1 MGRRSTRA
9 FVFWKKDSLTIAML
23 HRVMRFVKPYRA
35 FLVLA
40 FLGAL
45 GEAAA
50 DLLQPWPLKLLFD
63 HIFSHRPLPPQVS
76 WFVAPIFG
84 QQTQDLLYF
93 VLAAVIGIAALNA
106 ASSYTQDFF
115 MPRISH

>member
-35 FLVLA
+35 FLALA
-40 FLGAL
+40 FLGVL
-45 GEAAA
+45 GETAA

-63 HIFSHRPLPPQVS
+63 NIFNHRPMSAAISRLVTTLL
-76 WFVAPIFG
+76 G
-84 QQTQDLLYF
+84 QQPQDLLYF
-93 VLAAVIGIAALNA
+93 VFAAVIGVALLNST
-106 ASSYTQDFF
+106 SSF
-115 MPRISH
+115 